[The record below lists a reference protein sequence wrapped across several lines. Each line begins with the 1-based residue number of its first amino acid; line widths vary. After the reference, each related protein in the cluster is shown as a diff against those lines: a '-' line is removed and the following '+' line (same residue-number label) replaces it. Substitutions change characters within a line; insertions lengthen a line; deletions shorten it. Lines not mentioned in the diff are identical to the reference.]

1 MEKREPE
8 KFRVGPK
15 FVRRVP
21 EDVSVEE
28 IMNNM
33 YLLLIK

>member
-1 MEKREPE
+1 MREPE
-8 KFRVGPK
+8 KFRVDPK

-21 EDVSVEE
+21 EGVPVEE
-28 IMNNM
+28 ILNNM